1 MMALSAFQMECP
13 IIHKDTQGHKYTY
26 ADLPKIYSVINPIL
40 HKHHLVI
47 AQPLVNGCI
56 ETILYHCASEEC
68 LRAVTEIPQ
77 IALANMND
85 YQAFGSGVTYYRRY
99 ALSSMLGL
107 VTDKD
112 TDAAGTQVPVSK
124 PNISKK
130 ADVDPPKAKSEYVN
144 DVLMMKLIAR
154 YKAGE
159 IDVFSKAQNHFI
171 FREEDLEKINAM
183 INDRAV

>member
-40 HKHHLVI
+40 HKHGLVI
-47 AQPLVNGCI
+47 AQPLVNSCI
-56 ETILYHCASEEC
+56 ETILYHIPSEEF
-68 LRAVTEIPQ
+68 LRATTEIPQ

-112 TDAAGTQVPVSK
+112 TDAAGTQVAVSK

-130 ADVDPPKAKSEYVN
+130 ADVNPPKAKNEYVN

-154 YKAGE
+154 YNSGE
-159 IDVFSKAQNHFI
+159 VDVFSKAEQHFI
-171 FREEDLEKINAM
+171 FREQDLEKINTL